1 MECSVTKHNKAIAHL
16 CKVDPEL
23 AKVIKR
29 VGPYAGKLR
38 PMPNLFHALCQ
49 AISYQQLSGK
59 AAETIFG
66 RFMLLAGDPLD
77 AECVA
82 KISDE
87 QVRACG
93 LSRPKLA
100 AIRDLQAKTLE
111 GVLPRHDELL
121 AMPDELIIERL
132 TCVRGIGRWTAEMI
146 LMFRLGR
153 PDVLP
158 VNDLGIQ
165 KGFKLAFGK
174 RKLPSPET
182 LEKHGRKWAPYRSYA
197 SWYLW
202 RVLELPAQA

>member
-1 MECSVTKHNKAIAHL
+1 MSHAAAIKHL
-16 CKVDPEL
+16 RKVDPVL
-23 AKVIKR
+23 GRVIAK
-29 VGPYAGKLR
+29 VGPYTGKLR

-59 AAETIFG
+59 AAETIFA
-66 RFMLLAGDPLD
+66 RFVALAGEPLE
-77 AECVA
+77 AARVA
-82 KISDE
+82 KLGDE
-87 QVRACG
+87 QIRACG

-100 AIRDLQAKTLE
+100 AIRDLQAKTLA
-111 GVLPRHDELL
+111 GALPHHDELP

-132 TCVRGIGRWTAEMI
+132 TAVRGIGRWTAEMI

-174 RKLPSPET
+174 RRLPSPEM
-182 LEKHGRKWAPYRSYA
+182 LAREGRKWSPYRSYA

-202 RVLELPAQA
+202 RVLEL

>member
-1 MECSVTKHNKAIAHL
+1 MRRHEKAIAHL
-16 CKVDPEL
+16 RTVDPAL

-29 VGPYAGKLR
+29 VGPYTGKQR

-66 RFMLLAGDPLD
+66 RFMKLAGDPLE
-77 AECVA
+77 AALVA
-82 KISDE
+82 KLSDE
-87 QVRACG
+87 QIRACG

-100 AIRDLQAKTLE
+100 AIRDLAAKTLAGE
-111 GVLPRHDELL
+111 LPHHDELH

-132 TCVRGIGRWTAEMI
+132 TAVRGIGRWTAEMI

-165 KGFKLAFGK
+165 KGFKLAFNK
-174 RKLPSPET
+174 RKLPSPEA
-182 LEKHGRKWAPYRSYA
+182 LAKHGQRWAPYRSYA

-202 RVLELPAQA
+202 RVLELPVA

>member
-1 MECSVTKHNKAIAHL
+1 MIHTKAIKHL
-16 CKVDPEL
+16 CKVDPAL

-29 VGPYAGKLR
+29 VGPYTGKRR

-66 RFMLLAGDPLD
+66 RFMKLAGDPLE
-77 AECVA
+77 ASLVA
-82 KISDE
+82 QLSDE
-87 QVRACG
+87 QIRACG

-100 AIRDLQAKTLE
+100 AIRDLQAKTLAGE
-111 GVLPRHDELL
+111 LPHHDELH
-121 AMPDELIIERL
+121 AMPDELVIERL
-132 TCVRGIGRWTAEMI
+132 TAVRGIGRWTAEMI

-174 RKLPSPET
+174 RKLPSPEM
-182 LEKHGRKWAPYRSYA
+182 LAREGKKWAPYRSYA

-202 RVLELPAQA
+202 RVLELPVA

>member
-1 MECSVTKHNKAIAHL
+1 MSHAAAIKHL
-16 CKVDPEL
+16 RKVDPVL
-23 AKVIKR
+23 GKVIAK
-29 VGPYAGKLR
+29 VGPYTGKLR

-66 RFMLLAGDPLD
+66 RLVALAGEPLE
-77 AECVA
+77 AARVS
-82 KISDE
+82 KFSDE
-87 QVRACG
+87 QIRACG

-100 AIRDLQAKTLE
+100 AIRDLQAKTLA
-111 GVLPRHDELL
+111 GALPHHDELP
-121 AMPDELIIERL
+121 AMPDEDIVERL
-132 TCVRGIGRWTAEMI
+132 TAVRGIGRWTAEMI

-165 KGFKLAFGK
+165 KGFKLAYGK
-174 RKLPSPET
+174 RRLPSPEM
-182 LEKHGRKWAPYRSYA
+182 LAREGRKWSPYRSYA

-202 RVLELPAQA
+202 RVLEL

>member
-1 MECSVTKHNKAIAHL
+1 MSHAAAIKHL
-16 CKVDPEL
+16 RKVDPVL
-23 AKVIKR
+23 GKVIAK
-29 VGPYAGKLR
+29 VGPYTGKLR

-66 RFMLLAGDPLD
+66 RFVALAGEPLE
-77 AECVA
+77 AVRVA
-82 KISDE
+82 KLGDE
-87 QVRACG
+87 QIRTCG

-100 AIRDLQAKTLE
+100 AIRDLQAKTLA
-111 GVLPRHDELL
+111 GALPHHDELP
-121 AMPDELIIERL
+121 AMPDEAIIERL
-132 TCVRGIGRWTAEMI
+132 TAVRGIGRWTAEMI

-174 RKLPSPET
+174 RRLPSPEM
-182 LEKHGRKWAPYRSYA
+182 LAREGRKWAPFRSYA

-202 RVLELPAQA
+202 RVLEL

>member
-1 MECSVTKHNKAIAHL
+1 MSHTKAIRHL
-16 CKVDPEL
+16 RKVDPAL

-29 VGPYAGKLR
+29 VGPYTGKQR

-66 RFMLLAGDPLD
+66 RFMKLAGDPLE
-77 AECVA
+77 ASLVA
-82 KISDE
+82 KLSDE
-87 QVRACG
+87 QIRACG

-100 AIRDLQAKTLE
+100 AIRDLAAKTLAGE
-111 GVLPRHDELL
+111 LPHHDELH
-121 AMPDELIIERL
+121 AMPDEEIIERL
-132 TCVRGIGRWTAEMI
+132 TAVRGIGRWTAEMI

-165 KGFKLAFGK
+165 KGFKLAFSK
-174 RKLPSPET
+174 RKLPSPEM
-182 LEKHGRKWAPYRSYA
+182 LAREGKKWAPYRSYA

-202 RVLELPAQA
+202 RVLELPVA

>member
-1 MECSVTKHNKAIAHL
+1 VSHAAAIKHL
-16 CKVDPEL
+16 RKVDPVL
-23 AKVIKR
+23 GQVIAR
-29 VGPYAGKLR
+29 VGPYTGKLR

-66 RFMLLAGDPLD
+66 RFVALAGEPLE
-77 AECVA
+77 AARVSRF
-82 KISDE
+82 SDE
-87 QVRACG
+87 QIRACG

-100 AIRDLQAKTLE
+100 AIRDLQAKTLA
-111 GVLPRHDELL
+111 GALPHHDELP
-121 AMPDELIIERL
+121 AMPDETIIERL
-132 TCVRGIGRWTAEMI
+132 TAVRGIGRWTAEMI

-165 KGFKLAFGK
+165 KGFKLAYGK
-174 RKLPSPET
+174 RRLPSPKMLAREG
-182 LEKHGRKWAPYRSYA
+182 KKWAPFRSYA

-202 RVLELPAQA
+202 RILEL